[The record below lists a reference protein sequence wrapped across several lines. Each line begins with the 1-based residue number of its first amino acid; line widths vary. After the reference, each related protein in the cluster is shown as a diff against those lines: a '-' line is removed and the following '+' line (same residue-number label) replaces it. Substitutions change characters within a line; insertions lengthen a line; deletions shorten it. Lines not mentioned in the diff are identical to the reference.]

1 MHHLCG
7 VLENLQVKH
16 VWTNMINSY
25 NILTNEEVYFL
36 LLESSLEV
44 KLMKLSLKKG
54 NLLYISYYSIYDLVL
69 TSASIKYGF
78 AKH

>member
-25 NILTNEEVYFL
+25 NIFTNEEVYFL
-36 LLESSLEV
+36 LLECTLGSQHFATDETFFEKREFIIYILLQHLRFSF
-44 KLMKLSLKKG
+44 
-54 NLLYISYYSIYDLVL
+54 NLN
-69 TSASIKYGF
+69 KY
-78 AKH
+78 